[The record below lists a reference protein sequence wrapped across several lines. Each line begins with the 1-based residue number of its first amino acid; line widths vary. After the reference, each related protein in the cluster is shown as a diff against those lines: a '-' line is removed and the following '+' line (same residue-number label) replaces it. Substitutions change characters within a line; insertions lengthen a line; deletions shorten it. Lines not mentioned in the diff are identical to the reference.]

1 MNPKVGFLVVKD
13 TEDNSKRKLPFLLGS
28 NFFMEVKENLE
39 AYSETD
45 KMNLI
50 GKQLSCILTLYNN
63 SIDCET
69 DSPRI
74 SFVKIAGSSPVHIP
88 GNSMKTDK
96 KTKLESIVR
105 LFKHYK
111 VTKARCQETF
121 W

>member
-1 MNPKVGFLVVKD
+1 MIPKVGFLVVKD
-13 TEDNSKRKLPFLLGS
+13 TEDNSKNKLPFLLES
-28 NFFMEVKENLE
+28 NFFMKVKENLE

-74 SFVKIAGSSPVHIP
+74 SFARIAGSSPVHIP
-88 GNSMKTDK
+88 GNSMKTVMCTTRQKDK
-96 KTKLESIVR
+96 TGRYCAVVQTL
-105 LFKHYK
+105 
-111 VTKARCQETF
+111 QGN
-121 W
+121 